1 MGKKVIIIG
10 GGRVGYY
17 LIRTLSERKHDIVLI
32 ESDRSVCKDVANTLD
47 VPVIWGDGSAASVL
61 GRAGIRDAEA
71 FIAVT
76 GKDEVNLIACEIAKN
91 VYQAP
96 KTIAKVNN
104 PKNVENMRRLGVD
117 IVISATDSII
127 RLLEREVDHR
137 AIQELLPL
145 NNGKAAVY
153 QIVLP
158 EDSACSG
165 HELQNLGLPECCNI
179 ISVTRGGELIIPR
192 GRTKLMSG
200 DTLLV
205 VSEVEGISEV
215 RRALK
220 LKKSTN

>member
-1 MGKKVIIIG
+1 MGKKVIIVG

-17 LIRTLSERKHDIVLI
+17 LIRALSERKRDIVLI
-32 ESDRSVCKDVANTLD
+32 ENDRSVCKEVANTLD

-61 GRAGIRDAEA
+61 KRAGIREAEA

-76 GKDEVNLIACEIAKN
+76 GKDEVNLIACEIAKT
-91 VYQAP
+91 VCQAP

-104 PKNVENMRRLGVD
+104 PKNVANMKRLGVD

-127 RLLEREVDHR
+127 GLFEREVDHR
-137 AIQELLPL
+137 AIQELIPL
-145 NNGKAAVY
+145 NDGKAAVY
-153 QIVLP
+153 QIELP
-158 EDSACSG
+158 EDFAYSG
-165 HELQNLGLPECCNI
+165 RELLNIGLPEGCNI
-179 ISVTRGGELIIPR
+179 ISVTRGGALIIPR

-205 VSEVEGISEV
+205 VSEVETVDEV

-220 LKKSTN
+220 LKKTTN